1 MLSLLPGSTL
11 TAPSFRLSH
20 RERETLDEIG
30 AELFPNH
37 FLPIAKA
44 LEWGVGPSRA
54 RPHMTF
60 RRSPLPA
67 PVQPPWGPGQAPCSG
82 LCWRRVDGKVS
93 SHLGKRHSFRLP
105 GSLRP
110 GFIHSL
116 VEDVAGATQDTL
128 HRTESSLDAQIHPEV
143 CQHSRGAEGTNTPS
157 RPLGTNST
165 LERTHRHGQ
174 ALRWDTRAY
183 V

>member
-1 MLSLLPGSTL
+1 MLSLLPVSTL

-20 RERETLDEIG
+20 RERETPDEIG
-30 AELFPNH
+30 AELFPHH

-44 LEWGVGPSRA
+44 LGWGVGPSRA

-60 RRSPLPA
+60 QRSPLPA

-82 LCWRRVDGKVS
+82 FCWRRLDGKVS
-93 SHLGKRHSFRLP
+93 SHSLRPP
-105 GSLRP
+105 GSVGP

-128 HRTESSLDAQIHPEV
+128 HRTESSLAAQIHPEV
-143 CQHSRGAEGTNTPS
+143 CQHSRGGRGHKHPLPS
-157 RPLGTNST
+157 PGTNSSP
-165 LERTHRHGQ
+165 ERTHRHGQ